1 MYRDD
6 ANSGRALDGAGA
18 STMTPEFWTARLPD
32 ADTVLADPVSIAAQ
46 NERLRALDPAVRSLD
61 AMPDCIAGDRVRAW
75 IVALSR
81 KPAQRLFDGHGAEIT
96 PADFDELENALALDA
111 VPEVQATSF
120 GLVTR
125 RASLRTFPTARQ
137 VFNQRGDTDLD
148 RFQESAFFPGTPVVV
163 VHTDR
168 SGHWTFVVG
177 EFYAAWIT
185 TEAVAIGDRRMV
197 LGYRRREPSLIVT
210 GPQVRTAHSP
220 GEPTLSELVLE
231 MGVRVPL
238 LPDWPVDAPA
248 NDGSGAAGHVIDL
261 PVRTP
266 GGGLRIAPAMLPASS
281 DVSTMPLEYTRAVLI
296 RQAFKFLGERYGWGH
311 AHGAR
316 DCSGFVSEV
325 YRSVGIE
332 LPRNSQDQAASEA
345 FDRLA
350 FDANV
355 DRAARTVALRQLQ
368 AGDLVYTPGHVMMVL
383 GQTREGPW
391 VIHDTN
397 RPNMRDADGALR
409 PLPANGV
416 VVTPLLPLDF
426 GPHGELVDAVTAVQ
440 RIRPRG
446 TS

>member
-1 MYRDD
+1 
-6 ANSGRALDGAGA
+6 
-18 STMTPEFWTARLPD
+18 MTPEFWTARLPD
-32 ADTVLADPVSIAAQ
+32 PDGLLADPASIAAQ
-46 NERLRALDPAVRSLD
+46 NERLRVLDPAVRSLESLQD
-61 AMPDCIAGDRVRAW
+61 TISGEQVRTW
-75 IVALSR
+75 IGALSR
-81 KPAQRLFDGHGAEIT
+81 TPAQQLYDGHGVEVAPAEL
-96 PADFDELENALALDA
+96 DELVHALALDA
-111 VPEVQATSF
+111 VPAMQATRF
-120 GLVTR
+120 GLVTH

-137 VFNQRGDTDLD
+137 VFNQRGDNDLD

-163 VHTDR
+163 AHTDR
-168 SGHWTFVVG
+168 SGDWVFVVG
-177 EFYAAWIT
+177 EFYAAWMSA
-185 TEAVAIGDRRMV
+185 EAVAVGERGIV
-197 LGYRRREPSLIVT
+197 LGYGRREPSLIVT
-210 GPQVRTAHSP
+210 GPQVRTMHSED
-220 GEPTLSELVLE
+220 EPALSELVLD

-238 LPDWPVDAPA
+238 LQGSPADGPA
-248 NDGSGAAGHVIDL
+248 NDRCGTDAHVIEL

-266 GGGLRIAPAMLPASS
+266 GGGLRIARSMLPRSP
-281 DVSTMPLEYTRAVLI
+281 DVSAAPLEYTRGVLI

-345 FDRLA
+345 FDRLV

-355 DRAARTVALRQLQ
+355 DRAARLAALRRLQ

-397 RPNMRDADGALR
+397 RPSMRDADGALR

-426 GPHGELVDAVTAVQ
+426 GPDGGLVDAVTAVQ
-440 RIRPRG
+440 RIHPRSAG
-446 TS
+446 

>member
-1 MYRDD
+1 MIE
-6 ANSGRALDGAGA
+6 
-18 STMTPEFWTARLPD
+18 MTPEFWTARLPD
-32 ADTVLADPVSIAAQ
+32 ADARLADPASIAAQ
-46 NERLRALDPAVRSLD
+46 NERLRALDPAVRSLES
-61 AMPDCIAGDRVRAW
+61 MPDSIAGDQVRAW
-75 IVALSR
+75 IGALSR
-81 KPAQRLFDGHGAEIT
+81 KPAQQLFDGHGVEVT
-96 PADFDELENALALDA
+96 PAELDELVHALALDA
-111 VPEVQATSF
+111 VPAMQTPRF
-120 GLVTR
+120 GLVTH

-137 VFNQRGDTDLD
+137 VFNQRGDNDLD

-163 VHTDR
+163 AHTDR
-168 SGHWTFVVG
+168 SGDWVFVVG
-177 EFYAAWIT
+177 EFYAAWMSA
-185 TEAVAIGDRRMV
+185 EAVAVGERGIV
-197 LGYRRREPSLIVT
+197 LGYGRREPSLIVT
-210 GPQVRTAHSP
+210 GPQVRTMHSED
-220 GEPTLSELVLE
+220 EPALSELVLD

-238 LPDWPVDAPA
+238 RQGSPADAPA
-248 NDGSGAAGHVIDL
+248 DDWNGTDAHVIEL

-266 GGGLRIAPAMLPASS
+266 GGGLRIAPARLPRSS
-281 DVSTMPLEYTRAVLI
+281 DVNTAPLEYTRGVLI

-345 FDRLA
+345 FDRLV

-355 DRAARTVALRQLQ
+355 DRAARLAALRRLQ

-397 RPNMRDADGALR
+397 RPSMRDADGALR

-426 GPHGELVDAVTAVQ
+426 GPDGGLVDAVTAVQ
-440 RIRPRG
+440 RIHPRSAG
-446 TS
+446 

>member
-1 MYRDD
+1 
-6 ANSGRALDGAGA
+6 
-18 STMTPEFWTARLPD
+18 MTPEFWTARLPD
-32 ADTVLADPVSIAAQ
+32 ADALLADPASIAAQ
-46 NERLRALDPAVRSLD
+46 NERLRTLDPAVRSLES
-61 AMPDCIAGDRVRAW
+61 MPDTIAGDQVRTW
-75 IVALSR
+75 IGALSR
-81 KPAQRLFDGHGAEIT
+81 RPAQQLFDGHGAEVA
-96 PADFDELENALALDA
+96 PADLDELVDALALDT
-111 VPEVQATSF
+111 VPETQATRF
-120 GLVTR
+120 GLVTH

-148 RFQESAFFPGTPVVV
+148 RFQETAFFPGTPVAV
-163 VHTDR
+163 VHRDR
-168 SGHWTFVVG
+168 SGDWAFVVG
-177 EFYAAWIT
+177 EFYAAWMAA
-185 TEAVAIGDRRMV
+185 EAVAIGERAIV
-197 LGYRRREPSLIVT
+197 LGYGRREPSLIVT
-210 GPQVRTAHSP
+210 GPQVRTLPSP
-220 GEPTLSELVLE
+220 GEPALSELVLD

-238 LPDWPVDAPA
+238 LANWPTDAPA
-248 NDGSGAAGHVIDL
+248 SEASGADAYVIEL
-261 PVRTP
+261 PVRRP
-266 GGGLRIAPAMLPASS
+266 DGGLRIAPSRLPRSS
-281 DVSTMPLEYTRAVLI
+281 DVSTAPLEYTRGVLI

-345 FDRLA
+345 FDRLV
-350 FDANV
+350 FDANF
-355 DRAARTVALRQLQ
+355 DRAARTVALRRLQ

-397 RPNMRDADGALR
+397 RPSMRDADGALR

-426 GPHGELVDAVTAVQ
+426 GPDGGLVDAVTAVQ

-446 TS
+446 AT

>member
-1 MYRDD
+1 
-6 ANSGRALDGAGA
+6 
-18 STMTPEFWTARLPD
+18 MTPEFWTARLPD
-32 ADTVLADPVSIAAQ
+32 ADALLADPASIAAQ
-46 NERLRALDPAVRSLD
+46 NERLRALDPAVRSLES
-61 AMPDCIAGDRVRAW
+61 MPDTIAGDQVRTW
-75 IVALSR
+75 IGALSR
-81 KPAQRLFDGHGAEIT
+81 KPTQQLFDGHGAKVA
-96 PADFDELENALALDA
+96 PAELDELVDALAMDA
-111 VPEVQATSF
+111 VPETQATRF
-120 GLVTR
+120 GLVTH

-148 RFQESAFFPGTPVVV
+148 RFQESAFFPGTPVAV

-168 SGHWTFVVG
+168 SGDWAFVVG
-177 EFYAAWIT
+177 EFYAAWMAA
-185 TEAVAIGDRRMV
+185 EAVAIGERDIV
-197 LGYRRREPSLIVT
+197 LGYGRREPSLIVT
-210 GPQVRTAHSP
+210 GPQVRTLPSL
-220 GEPTLSELVLE
+220 GEPALSELVLD

-238 LPDWPVDAPA
+238 LADWPADAQA
-248 NDGSGAAGHVIDL
+248 SGADAYVIEL

-266 GGGLRIAPAMLPASS
+266 DGGLRIAPSMLPRSS
-281 DVSTMPLEYTRAVLI
+281 DVSTAPLEYTRGVLI

-345 FDRLA
+345 FDRLV
-350 FDANV
+350 FDANF
-355 DRAARTVALRQLQ
+355 DRAARTVALRRLQ

-397 RPNMRDADGALR
+397 RPSMRDADGALR

-426 GPHGELVDAVTAVQ
+426 GPDGGLVDAVTAVQ
-440 RIRPRG
+440 RVHPRRPA
-446 TS
+446 

>member
-1 MYRDD
+1 
-6 ANSGRALDGAGA
+6 
-18 STMTPEFWTARLPD
+18 MTPEFWTARLPD
-32 ADTVLADPVSIAAQ
+32 ADALLADPASIAAQ
-46 NERLRALDPAVRSLD
+46 NERLRALDPAVRSLES
-61 AMPDCIAGDRVRAW
+61 MPDTIAGNQVRTW
-75 IVALSR
+75 IGALSR
-81 KPAQRLFDGHGAEIT
+81 KPTQQLFDGHGVEVAPAEL
-96 PADFDELENALALDA
+96 DELIDALALGA
-111 VPEVQATSF
+111 VPEAQATRF
-120 GLVTR
+120 GLVTH

-148 RFQESAFFPGTPVVV
+148 RFQETAFFPGTPVVV
-163 VHTDR
+163 VHTDH
-168 SGHWTFVVG
+168 SGDWVFVVG
-177 EFYAAWIT
+177 EFYAAWMAA
-185 TEAVAIGDRRMV
+185 EAVAIGERGIV
-197 LGYRRREPSLIVT
+197 LGYGRREPSLIVT
-210 GPQVRTAHSP
+210 GPQVRTLPSP
-220 GEPTLSELVLE
+220 GEPTLSELVLD

-238 LPDWPVDAPA
+238 LQEWPADAPA
-248 NDGSGAAGHVIDL
+248 NDASGVDALVIEL
-261 PVRTP
+261 PVHTP
-266 GGGLRIAPAMLPASS
+266 DGGLRIAPSMLPRSS
-281 DVSTMPLEYTRAVLI
+281 DVSTAPLEYTRGVLI

-316 DCSGFVSEV
+316 DCSGFVSEL

-345 FDRLA
+345 FDRLV

-355 DRAARTVALRQLQ
+355 DHAARTVALRRLQ

-397 RPNMRDADGALR
+397 RPSMRDADGALR

-426 GPHGELVDAVTAVQ
+426 GPDGGLVDAVTAVQ

-446 TS
+446 AA

>member
-1 MYRDD
+1 
-6 ANSGRALDGAGA
+6 
-18 STMTPEFWTARLPD
+18 MTPEFWTARLPD
-32 ADTVLADPVSIAAQ
+32 ADGLLADPASIAAQ
-46 NERLRALDPAVRSLD
+46 NERLRALDPAVRSLESL
-61 AMPDCIAGDRVRAW
+61 PDTVSGDQVRTW
-75 IVALSR
+75 ISALSR
-81 KPAQRLFDGHGAEIT
+81 RPTQQLYDGHGVEVT
-96 PADFDELENALALDA
+96 PAELDELADALDLDA
-111 VPEVQATSF
+111 VPATQPTRF
-120 GLVTR
+120 GLVTH

-148 RFQESAFFPGTPVVV
+148 RFQETAFFPGTPVAV
-163 VHTDR
+163 VHRDR
-168 SGHWTFVVG
+168 SGDWAFVVG
-177 EFYAAWIT
+177 EFYAAWMAA
-185 TEAVAIGDRRMV
+185 EAVAIGERGVV
-197 LGYRRREPSLIVT
+197 LGYCRREPSLVVT
-210 GPQVRTAHSP
+210 GPQVRTMPSP
-220 GEPTLSELVLE
+220 GEPTLSELVLD

-238 LPDWPVDAPA
+238 LQDWPADAPA
-248 NDGSGAAGHVIDL
+248 NDASGADAYVIEL

-266 GGGLRIAPAMLPASS
+266 DGGLRIARSKLALSS
-281 DVSTMPLEYTRAVLI
+281 DVSTAPLEYTRGVLI

-345 FDRLA
+345 FDRLV

-355 DRAARTVALRQLQ
+355 DRAARTAALRRLQ

-397 RPNMRDADGALR
+397 RPSMRDADGALR

-426 GPHGELVDAVTAVQ
+426 GPDGGLVDAVTAVQ
-440 RIRPRG
+440 RIHPRG
-446 TS
+446 AT

>member
-1 MYRDD
+1 
-6 ANSGRALDGAGA
+6 
-18 STMTPEFWTARLPD
+18 MTPEFWTARLPD
-32 ADTVLADPVSIAAQ
+32 ADAVLADPALVAAQ
-46 NERLRALDPAVRSLD
+46 NERLRALDPAVRSLES
-61 AMPDCIAGDRVRAW
+61 MPDCIAGDQVRAW
-75 IVALSR
+75 IGALSR
-81 KPAQRLFDGHGAEIT
+81 RPAQPLFDGHGVEVTRAEL
-96 PADFDELENALALDA
+96 DELEDALALDA
-111 VPEVQATSF
+111 VPAVQATRF
-120 GLVTR
+120 GLVTH

-163 VHTDR
+163 VHSDR
-168 SGHWTFVVG
+168 SGDWVFVIG

-185 TEAVAIGDRRMV
+185 TEAVAIGERRIV
-197 LGYRRREPSLIVT
+197 LGYRRREPFLIVT
-210 GPQVRTAHSP
+210 GPQVRTVPSP
-220 GEPTLSELVLE
+220 GEPTLSELVLD

-238 LPDWPVDAPA
+238 LPGWPVDAPA
-248 NDGSGAAGHVIDL
+248 SDGCGTAGHIIEL
-261 PVRTP
+261 PVRTAS
-266 GGGLRIAPAMLPASS
+266 GGLRIAPAMLPASS
-281 DVSTMPLEYTRAVLI
+281 DVSTAPLEYTRGVLI

-368 AGDLVYTPGHVMMVL
+368 AGDLVYTAGHVMMVL

-397 RPNMRDADGALR
+397 RPSMRDADGALR

-426 GPHGELVDAVTAVQ
+426 GPDGELVDAVTAVQ
-440 RIRPRG
+440 RIHPRG
-446 TS
+446 TT

>member
-1 MYRDD
+1 MIE
-6 ANSGRALDGAGA
+6 
-18 STMTPEFWTARLPD
+18 MTPEFWTARLPD
-32 ADTVLADPVSIAAQ
+32 ADARLADPASIAAQ
-46 NERLRALDPAVRSLD
+46 NERLRALDPAVRSLES
-61 AMPDCIAGDRVRAW
+61 MPDSIAGDQVRAW
-75 IVALSR
+75 IGALSR
-81 KPAQRLFDGHGAEIT
+81 KPAQQLFDGHGVEVT
-96 PADFDELENALALDA
+96 PAELDELVNALALDA
-111 VPEVQATSF
+111 VPANQTTRF
-120 GLVTR
+120 GLVTH
-125 RASLRTFPTARQ
+125 RASLRTFPSARQ

-163 VHTDR
+163 VHGDR
-168 SGHWTFVVG
+168 SGDWVFVVG

-185 TEAVAIGDRRMV
+185 TEAVAIGERRIV
-197 LGYRRREPSLIVT
+197 LGYGRREPSLIVT
-210 GPQVRTAHSP
+210 GPQVRTMPSED
-220 GEPTLSELVLE
+220 EPTLSELVLD

-238 LPDWPVDAPA
+238 LEDSPASDGNGTDA
-248 NDGSGAAGHVIDL
+248 HVIEL

-266 GGGLRIAPAMLPASS
+266 GGGLRIARSMLPRHA
-281 DVSTMPLEYTRAVLI
+281 DVSPTPLEYTRGVLI

-345 FDRLA
+345 FDRLV

-355 DRAARTVALRQLQ
+355 DRAARIAALRRLQ

-397 RPNMRDADGALR
+397 RPSMRDADGALR

-426 GPHGELVDAVTAVQ
+426 GPDGGLVDAVTAVQ
-440 RIRPRG
+440 RIHPRSAG
-446 TS
+446 

>member
-1 MYRDD
+1 
-6 ANSGRALDGAGA
+6 
-18 STMTPEFWTARLPD
+18 MTPEFWTARLPD
-32 ADTVLADPVSIAAQ
+32 ADARLADPASIAAQ
-46 NERLRALDPAVRSLD
+46 NERLRALDPAVRSLES
-61 AMPDCIAGDRVRAW
+61 MPDTIAGDQVRSW
-75 IVALSR
+75 IGALSR
-81 KPAQRLFDGHGAEIT
+81 RPVQPLFDGHGVEVT
-96 PADFDELENALALDA
+96 PAELDDLVDALALDA
-111 VPEVQATSF
+111 VPETQATRF
-120 GLVTR
+120 GLVTH

-148 RFQESAFFPGTPVVV
+148 RFQESAFFPGTPVAV
-163 VHTDR
+163 VHRDR
-168 SGHWTFVVG
+168 SGDWAFVVG
-177 EFYAAWIT
+177 EFYAAWMAA
-185 TEAVAIGDRRMV
+185 EAVAMGERGSV
-197 LGYRRREPSLIVT
+197 LGYGRREPSLIVT
-210 GPQVRTAHSP
+210 GPQVRTLPSP
-220 GEPTLSELVLE
+220 GERTLSELVLD

-238 LPDWPVDAPA
+238 LADWPVDAQA
-248 NDGSGAAGHVIDL
+248 SEASGADAYVIEL

-266 GGGLRIAPAMLPASS
+266 DGGLRIAPAMLPRSS
-281 DVSTMPLEYTRAVLI
+281 DVSTAPLEYTRGVLI

-345 FDRLA
+345 FDRLV
-350 FDANV
+350 FDANF
-355 DRAARTVALRQLQ
+355 DHAARTAALRRLQ

-397 RPNMRDADGALR
+397 RPSMRDADGALR

-426 GPHGELVDAVTAVQ
+426 GPDGGLVDAVTAVQ
-440 RIRPRG
+440 RIHPR
-446 TS
+446 TPA

>member
-1 MYRDD
+1 
-6 ANSGRALDGAGA
+6 
-18 STMTPEFWTARLPD
+18 MTPEFWTARLAD
-32 ADTVLADPVSIAAQ
+32 ADELLADQASIAAQ
-46 NERLRALDPAVRSLD
+46 NERLRALDPAVRSLESL
-61 AMPDCIAGDRVRAW
+61 PDTITGDQVRTW
-75 IVALSR
+75 INALSR
-81 KPAQRLFDGHGAEIT
+81 RPTQQLYDGHGAEVT
-96 PADFDELENALALDA
+96 PAELDALADALALDA
-111 VPEVQATSF
+111 VPTTQPTRL
-120 GLVTR
+120 GLVTH

-148 RFQESAFFPGTPVVV
+148 RFQESAFFPGTPVAV
-163 VHTDR
+163 VHRDR
-168 SGHWTFVVG
+168 SGDWAFVVG
-177 EFYAAWIT
+177 EFYAAWMAA
-185 TEAVAIGDRRMV
+185 EAVAIGERSVV
-197 LGYRRREPSLIVT
+197 LGYGRREPSLIVT
-210 GPQVRTAHSP
+210 GPQVRTMPSP
-220 GEPTLSELVLE
+220 AEPTLSELVLD

-238 LPDWPVDAPA
+238 LPDQPADAPP
-248 NDGSGAAGHVIDL
+248 NDAGSAEAYLIEL

-266 GGGLRIAPAMLPASS
+266 DGGLRIATSMLPRSS
-281 DVSTMPLEYTRAVLI
+281 DVGAAPLEYTRGVLI

-345 FDRLA
+345 FDRLV

-355 DRAARTVALRQLQ
+355 DRAARTAALRRLQ

-397 RPNMRDADGALR
+397 RPSMRDADGALR

-426 GPHGELVDAVTAVQ
+426 GPDGGLVDAVTAVQ
-440 RIRPRG
+440 RIHPRG
-446 TS
+446 AA

>member
-1 MYRDD
+1 MIE
-6 ANSGRALDGAGA
+6 
-18 STMTPEFWTARLPD
+18 MTPEFWTARLPD
-32 ADTVLADPVSIAAQ
+32 PDGLLADPASIAAQ
-46 NERLRALDPAVRSLD
+46 NERLRVLDPAVRSLESLQD
-61 AMPDCIAGDRVRAW
+61 TVAGEQVRTW
-75 IVALSR
+75 IGALSR
-81 KPAQRLFDGHGAEIT
+81 APTQQLYDGHGVEVAPAEL
-96 PADFDELENALALDA
+96 DELVHALALDA
-111 VPEVQATSF
+111 VPATQATRF
-120 GLVTR
+120 GLVTH

-137 VFNQRGDTDLD
+137 VFNQRGDNDLD

-168 SGHWTFVVG
+168 SGDWVFVVG
-177 EFYAAWIT
+177 EFYAAWMSA
-185 TEAVAIGDRRMV
+185 EAVAIGERGIV
-197 LGYRRREPSLIVT
+197 LGYGRREPSLIVT
-210 GPQVRTAHSP
+210 GPQVRTMPSED
-220 GEPTLSELVLE
+220 EPTLSELVLD

-238 LPDWPVDAPA
+238 LRDSPAVAPA
-248 NDGSGAAGHVIDL
+248 NDGNGGDAHVIEL

-266 GGGLRIAPAMLPASS
+266 GGGLRIARSMLPRSS
-281 DVSTMPLEYTRAVLI
+281 DVSATPLEYTRGVLI

-345 FDRLA
+345 FDRLV
-350 FDANV
+350 FDANA
-355 DRAARTVALRQLQ
+355 DRAARIAALRRLQ

-397 RPNMRDADGALR
+397 RPSMRDADGALR

-426 GPHGELVDAVTAVQ
+426 GPDGGLVDAVTAVQ
-440 RIRPRG
+440 RIRPRSAG
-446 TS
+446 